1 MCAARASGSHT
12 VVGETRAQG
21 SARPK
26 KGSGETGRGTP
37 KFIACKNMGQAEEG
51 GMYMMGGRGS
61 E

>member
-51 GMYMMGGRGS
+51 GMYTV
-61 E
+61 